1 LGTKDELARRGINM
15 VLSLVLIEGESVS
28 SETLRSV
35 SLGNAKQLVIGNA
48 EGFGVLLHIAAES
61 LVEFDNALR
70 ELARISGVTGLLTL
84 ALRTT

>member
-1 LGTKDELARRGINM
+1 M
-15 VLSLVLIEGESVS
+15 VLSLVLIEGQDVS
-28 SETLRSV
+28 REALRSL

-61 LVEFDNALR
+61 LVDFDNALR